1 MSETSQQ
8 TEEPELLCDPDCG
21 RHVLFPIKHDDLFE
35 FYKVHLACFWTV
47 EEVDLNED
55 IAHWRDRLTES
66 ERRFVSYV
74 LAFFAASDGVVLE
87 NLGTRFMAE
96 VKLPEARQFYAVQM
110 CMESIH
116 AEMYSQLIQTLVTD
130 PTERDRLFSSMSTV
144 PCVREKNE
152 WALRHVDSSRS
163 FGERLVAF
171 ACVEGI
177 FFSASFCAIFWLKS
191 RGLMPGLALSNEFIA
206 RDEGLHRNFACALF
220 RKLTAPPSSELVLE
234 VVRGAVDAETRF
246 ARDALHE
253 NLIGMNAGSMCEYV
267 RFVADD
273 LLKTLGL
280 PSHYHAKNPFPFME
294 AISLQGKT
302 NFFERRVSEYQRC
315 GVMAKLRTDLVDD
328 RAFQQD
334 VDF

>member
-87 NLGTRFMAE
+87 NLGT
-96 VKLPEARQFYAVQM
+96 
-110 CMESIH
+110 
-116 AEMYSQLIQTLVTD
+116 
-130 PTERDRLFSSMSTV
+130 
-144 PCVREKNE
+144 
-152 WALRHVDSSRS
+152 
-163 FGERLVAF
+163 
-171 ACVEGI
+171 
-177 FFSASFCAIFWLKS
+177 
-191 RGLMPGLALSNEFIA
+191 
-206 RDEGLHRNFACALF
+206 
-220 RKLTAPPSSELVLE
+220 
-234 VVRGAVDAETRF
+234 
-246 ARDALHE
+246 
-253 NLIGMNAGSMCEYV
+253 MCEYV